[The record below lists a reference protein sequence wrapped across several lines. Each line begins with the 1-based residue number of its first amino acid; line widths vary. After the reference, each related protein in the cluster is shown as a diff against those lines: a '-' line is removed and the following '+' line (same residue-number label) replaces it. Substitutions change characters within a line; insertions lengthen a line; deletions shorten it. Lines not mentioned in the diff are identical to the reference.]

1 MASRPVVTRFSGPY
15 EFLSN
20 FHRMPDGTTLEH
32 HYQAAKTHNEVQ
44 AQFVMNSLTPAVAK
58 RRGRAVTMRP
68 DWEEVKRDVMLR
80 LLRAR
85 FEKEPYR
92 SMLLATDD
100 AYLEEGNTWHDQYW
114 GSCTCTRHWQAEGQ
128 NWLGKLLMQVREE
141 LRGGPSL
148 MDQIIKHVGDSDANE
163 Q

>member
-1 MASRPVVTRFSGPY
+1 MSNVRRVINRFSGPY

-20 FHRMPDGTTLEH
+20 FHRMPDGSTVEH
-32 HYQAAKTHNEVQ
+32 HYQAAKAVVPLQ
-44 AQFVMNSLTPAVAK
+44 AQFVMNAITPGIAK
-58 RRGRAVTMRP
+58 RRGRTVKMRA

-80 LLRAR
+80 LLRTK

-92 SMLLATDD
+92 SLLLDTGD

-114 GSCTCTRHWQAEGQ
+114 GSCSCPMHYGVEGQ

-141 LRGGPSL
+141 LRNGQG
-148 MDQIIKHVGDSDANE
+148 
-163 Q
+163 